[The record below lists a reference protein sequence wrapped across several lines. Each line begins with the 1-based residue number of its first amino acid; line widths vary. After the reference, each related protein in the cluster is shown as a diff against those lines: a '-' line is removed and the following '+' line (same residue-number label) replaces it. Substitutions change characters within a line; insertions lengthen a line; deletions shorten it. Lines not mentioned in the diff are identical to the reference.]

1 MYVCNVAPQF
11 IYDEVAGSVALCLCS
26 RSAAKAMHTL
36 VRDATGEPSRSIS
49 AQHAWQTLADTDLI
63 GASI

>member
-1 MYVCNVAPQF
+1 MYVCMYVCMYVAQQF

-36 VRDATGEPSRSIS
+36 VRDATGEFPVEV
-49 AQHAWQTLADTDLI
+49 
-63 GASI
+63 